1 MIKLRV
7 LQRHLSYYKHQM
19 ISFPRKRIVQDIET
33 KEIEH
38 RQIDKQTVDD
48 QSLAL
53 EFHPSES
60 DAPKRKRGRP
70 RKDGGV
76 PKKIK
81 IKAEKVDLYN
91 EITLDPDFFADSPE
105 AESTPSTLDL
115 HYQELLKIEEESES
129 SHSHLSARQLIE
141 EVSLLL

>member
-7 LQRHLSYYKHQM
+7 LQRHLSYYKHPI
-19 ISFPRKRIVQDIET
+19 ISQKMGHHPYISSDIET

-81 IKAEKVDLYN
+81 IKARSKVPCGL
-91 EITLDPDFFADSPE
+91 ERTSPSRDE
-105 AESTPSTLDL
+105 
-115 HYQELLKIEEESES
+115 
-129 SHSHLSARQLIE
+129 
-141 EVSLLL
+141 

>member
-48 QSLAL
+48 QNANFCSFCFVVTWGPGQ
-53 EFHPSES
+53 EDE
-60 DAPKRKRGRP
+60 
-70 RKDGGV
+70 
-76 PKKIK
+76 
-81 IKAEKVDLYN
+81 AEVEQ
-91 EITLDPDFFADSPE
+91 EITVV
-105 AESTPSTLDL
+105 
-115 HYQELLKIEEESES
+115 KVI
-129 SHSHLSARQLIE
+129 
-141 EVSLLL
+141 